1 MIRILLADDHPIIFS
16 GVEALLRGSDYRIV
30 RYVRDGS
37 EVLAA
42 IEAENPD
49 IVILDERLPNR
60 HGLDL
65 FFELRGNGD
74 QRPVVILTGSMSDRR
89 AVEAIDGGVNG
100 LVLKHAAPENL
111 LTCLDEVRSGGR
123 WIEQKLLQRA
133 LDRAT
138 GRELDGSPFARLTP
152 REQAIVRLAADNLRN
167 QEIGARLGISEGT
180 VKVHLH
186 NVYEKLGL
194 TNRIDLLMLIRDS
207 GISD

>member
-16 GVEALLRGSDYRIV
+16 GVEALLRGTDYRIV
-30 RYVRDGS
+30 RYVRDGA
-37 EVLAA
+37 EVMAA
-42 IEAENPD
+42 IKAEDPD
-49 IVILDERLPNR
+49 IVILDERLPSR

-65 FFELRGNGD
+65 FLELRAKGD
-74 QRPVVILTGSMSDRR
+74 RRPVIILTGSMSDRR
-89 AVEAIDGGVNG
+89 AAEAIDAGVNG
-100 LVLKHAAPENL
+100 LVLKHAAPDSL
-111 LTCLDEVRSGGR
+111 MTCLEEVRGGGR

-138 GRELDGSPFARLTP
+138 GRELDGSPFAKLTP

-167 QEIGARLGISEGT
+167 QEIGTRLGISEGT

-207 GISD
+207 GISG

>member
-16 GVEALLRGSDYRIV
+16 GVDALLRGTEYQIV
-30 RYVRDGS
+30 RYVRDGA
-37 EVLAA
+37 EVPAA
-42 IEAENPD
+42 IKAEDPH

-60 HGLDL
+60 MGLDL
-65 FFELRGNGD
+65 FRDLRSQGEN
-74 QRPVVILTGSMSDRR
+74 RPIIILTGSMSDRR
-89 AVEAIDGGVNG
+89 AVEAIDAGVNG
-100 LVLKHAAPENL
+100 LVLKHSAPDNL
-111 LTCLDEVRSGGR
+111 LTCLEEVRSGGR
-123 WIEQKLLQRA
+123 WIDQKLLQRA

-138 GRELDGSPFARLTP
+138 GRELDGSPFAKLTP

-167 QEIGARLGISEGT
+167 QEIGTRLGISEGT

-207 GISD
+207 GLSG

>member
-16 GVEALLRGSDYRIV
+16 GVEALLRGSDYQII

-37 EVLAA
+37 EVAEA
-42 IEAENPD
+42 IAAENPD
-49 IVILDERLPNR
+49 IVILDERLPGQT
-60 HGLDL
+60 GLDL
-65 FFELRGNGD
+65 FRELRERGD
-74 QRPVVILTGSMSDRR
+74 QRPVIILTGSMADRR
-89 AVEAIDGGVNG
+89 AVEAIDAGVNG

-111 LTCLDEVRSGGR
+111 LACLDEVRGGGR

-138 GRELDGSPFARLTP
+138 GKELDGSPFATLTP

-167 QEIGARLGISEGT
+167 QEIGQRLGISEGT

-194 TNRIDLLMLIRDS
+194 SNRIDLLMLIRDS
-207 GISD
+207 GIIS

>member
-16 GVEALLRGSDYRIV
+16 GVEALLRGSDYHIV
-30 RYVRDGS
+30 RYVRDGA
-37 EVLAA
+37 EVPAA
-42 IEAENPD
+42 IVEENPD

-65 FFELRGNGD
+65 FLELREKGD

-100 LVLKHAAPENL
+100 LVLKHTASENL

-167 QEIGARLGISEGT
+167 QEIGNRLGISEGT

-207 GISD
+207 GIDG